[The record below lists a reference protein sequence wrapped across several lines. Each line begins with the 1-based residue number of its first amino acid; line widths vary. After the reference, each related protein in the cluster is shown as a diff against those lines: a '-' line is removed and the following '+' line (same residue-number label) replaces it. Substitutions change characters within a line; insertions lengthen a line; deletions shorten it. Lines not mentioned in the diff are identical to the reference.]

1 MFYLS
6 SKSSLTEYIFAMII
20 WSLTN
25 VYTFFLVPDSCC
37 PTIKK
42 TLISANFTEDTNN
55 NLIFALVRN
64 IGSSPSV
71 AIFQHRVYNSYVIL
85 ELVPSTVIFWTELSC
100 CRKNYSNKAML
111 FLGWSRRYK
120 YYMVVIIIWSIVAKY
135 KYLKLQETFTWY
147 LYVFCS
153 LSLPR
158 LCMYIWV
165 TWRVSC

>member
-6 SKSSLTEYIFAMII
+6 SKSSLTEYIFAIII

-37 PTIKK
+37 KTIKK
-42 TLISANFTEDTNN
+42 TLISAIFTEDTNN
-55 NLIFALVRN
+55 TLRFALVRN

-85 ELVPSTVIFWTELSC
+85 ELVPSTVIFWTEFSC

-111 FLGWSRRYK
+111 FLSWSRRYK
-120 YYMVVIIIWSIVAKY
+120 NCMVVIIIWSTVAKY
-135 KYLKLQETFTWY
+135 KYLKLQWNFYLIRICFRFAITAKT
-147 LYVFCS
+147 LYVHMS
-153 LSLPR
+153 YTAGVL
-158 LCMYIWV
+158 
-165 TWRVSC
+165 